1 MINFKKCEIKDDIY
15 SGKDDFIDLGVY
27 AMYSVTP
34 AVAPAPFA
42 DRQSARGAQN
52 IARGMVKTQIK
63 ICFF

>member
-42 DRQSARGAQN
+42 DRQSG
-52 IARGMVKTQIK
+52 VLK
-63 ICFF
+63 ILQGGWLKHK

>member
-1 MINFKKCEIKDDIY
+1 MCEIKDDIY

-42 DRQSARGAQN
+42 DRQSG
-52 IARGMVKTQIK
+52 VLK
-63 ICFF
+63 ILQGGWLKHK